1 MYQARIPCL
10 LVAIASLVAC
20 SSGAEEET
28 SGSAQA
34 TPSFA
39 STASQTPLRQAN
51 LGPIEYEF
59 DPMQLTR
66 AEVQLPLPPSRAET
80 AFAIK
85 LIPQDAF
92 ENLGTMGC
100 SYGISADN
108 VECTAEEEVG
118 VALAML
124 ERPIADYREQFAAA
138 GEDLQ
143 PVRIDGHE
151 GFSWTASEADSGL
164 QYSFVPYDGQTVLV
178 VRRFDR
184 ASPRIDKAIQT
195 VIRSVNLDG

>member
-1 MYQARIPCL
+1 MYQARSSCL
-10 LVAIASLVAC
+10 LLALASLAAC
-20 SSGAEEET
+20 SSATEDGKRGATET
-28 SGSAQA
+28 DEPLAVAAGQ
-34 TPSFA
+34 P
-39 STASQTPLRQAN
+39 PLRHAN

-59 DPMQLTR
+59 DPVQLTR
-66 AEVQLPLPPSRAET
+66 AEIQLPLPPSRAET
-80 AFAIK
+80 AFAVK

-124 ERPIADYREQFAAA
+124 ERPIADYREEFAMA
-138 GEDLQ
+138 GEDLR
-143 PVRIDGHE
+143 PVRIDGQE

>member
-10 LVAIASLVAC
+10 LVAIASLAAC
-20 SSGAEEET
+20 SSGAEEDK

-34 TPSFA
+34 TPSLA
-39 STASQTPLRQAN
+39 STASQTPLRHAN
-51 LGPIEYEF
+51 LGPIEYEY
-59 DPMQLTR
+59 DPVQLTR
-66 AEVQLPLPPSRAET
+66 AEIELPLPPSRSET

-92 ENLGTMGC
+92 ENLGTIGC
-100 SYGISADN
+100 SYGISADD

-124 ERPIADYREQFAAA
+124 ERPIAVYREDFEEA
-138 GEDLQ
+138 GETLQ
-143 PVRIDGHE
+143 PVRIDGQE
-151 GFSWTASEADSGL
+151 GFSWTASEADSEL
-164 QYSFVPYDGQTVLV
+164 QYSFVPYAGQTVLV

>member
-10 LVAIASLVAC
+10 LMAIASLAAC
-20 SSGAEEET
+20 SSGAEEGKN
-28 SGSAQA
+28 GSAQA
-34 TPSFA
+34 KAPLA
-39 STASQTPLRQAN
+39 SSASQSPLRQAT
-51 LGPIEYEF
+51 LGPIEYTF
-59 DPMQLTR
+59 DPVQLTR
-66 AEVQLPLPPSRAET
+66 AEIQLPLPPSRSEM
-80 AFAIK
+80 AFAVK

-124 ERPIADYREQFAAA
+124 ERPIADYREDFTAA
-138 GEDLQ
+138 GEGLQ
-143 PVRIDGHE
+143 PVKIDGHE
-151 GFSWTASEADSGL
+151 GFSWTSSEADSGL
-164 QYSFVPYDGQTVLV
+164 QYSFVPYEGQTVLV

-184 ASPRIDKAIQT
+184 EQPRIDRAIQT

>member
-10 LVAIASLVAC
+10 LVALVSFAAC
-20 SSGAEEET
+20 SSSAEEDK

-34 TPSFA
+34 TPSFVSSA
-39 STASQTPLRQAN
+39 AQTPSRHAS
-51 LGPIEYEF
+51 LGPIEYDF

-66 AEVQLPLPPSRAET
+66 AEIQLPLPPSRAET
-80 AFAIK
+80 AFAVK
-85 LIPQDAF
+85 LIPQEAF

-100 SYGISADN
+100 SYGISIDN

-124 ERPIADYREQFAAA
+124 ERPIADYRDGFTQA

-164 QYSFVPYDGQTVLV
+164 QYSFVPYQGQTVLV

-184 ASPRIDKAIQT
+184 ENPRIDKAIQT
-195 VIRSVNLDG
+195 VIRSVDLEG

>member
-20 SSGAEEET
+20 SSGAEEDK

-34 TPSFA
+34 TPSLA
-39 STASQTPLRQAN
+39 STASQTPLRHAN
-51 LGPIEYEF
+51 LGPIEYEY
-59 DPMQLTR
+59 DPVQLTR
-66 AEVQLPLPPSRAET
+66 AEIELPLPPSRSET

-92 ENLGTMGC
+92 ENLGTIGC
-100 SYGISADN
+100 SYGISADD

-124 ERPIADYREQFAAA
+124 ERPIAVYREDFEEA
-138 GEDLQ
+138 GETLQ
-143 PVRIDGHE
+143 PVRIDGQE
-151 GFSWTASEADSGL
+151 GFSWTASEADSEL
-164 QYSFVPYDGQTVLV
+164 QYSFVPYAGQTVLV

>member
-10 LVAIASLVAC
+10 LVAIASLAAC
-20 SSGAEEET
+20 SSGAEEDK

-34 TPSFA
+34 TPSLA
-39 STASQTPLRQAN
+39 STASQTPLLQAN

-59 DPMQLTR
+59 DPIQLTR
-66 AEVQLPLPPSRAET
+66 AEIQLPLPPSRSET
-80 AFAIK
+80 AFAVK

-92 ENLGTMGC
+92 ENLGTLGC

-124 ERPIADYREQFAAA
+124 ERPIADYREEFATA
-138 GEDLQ
+138 GEDLR
-143 PVRIDGHE
+143 PVRIDGQE

-184 ASPRIDKAIQT
+184 ESPRIDKAIQT

>member
-66 AEVQLPLPPSRAET
+66 AEIQLPLPPSRSET
-80 AFAIK
+80 TFAVK

-92 ENLGTMGC
+92 ENLGTLGC

-124 ERPIADYREQFAAA
+124 ERPIADYREEFATA
-138 GEDLQ
+138 GENLR
-143 PVRIDGHE
+143 PVRIDGQE